1 MSCICRQ
8 LACFEMATAPA
19 RKKET
24 VTITFPDGNSKDF
37 HKGATPLDMAKSI
50 SRGLAEEAV
59 TAKVNGV
66 LYDLAR
72 PIEENASLQLFKFDS
87 AEGKSV
93 FWHSAAHVMAQ
104 AVTRLFPFAK
114 LTIGPTFD
122 NGFYYDIDHEP
133 FRPEDLVKIEAEM
146 AKVVSEKLDITREV
160 LTKSDAASMFKD
172 NTYKVEIINEDIAA
186 GVELTAYRQ
195 GEFVDLC
202 RGPHV
207 PNTEYIKAFKL
218 TKISG
223 AYWRGDA
230 KNKPLQRLYGIA
242 FPAKKQLDDYASM
255 LQEAEKRD
263 HRKLGKDLELFMFH
277 DWSPGSAFFLP
288 KGAIIYNE
296 LVRFMREE
304 LYAKQGYKEVIT
316 PQLFN
321 KALWELSGHWQHY
334 RENMFVLKVDED
346 EFSMKPM
353 NCPSH
358 VLIFKSRTRSYRE
371 LPLRLADFCALHRN
385 ELRGVLG
392 GLTRVR
398 KFSQD
403 DSHTFCTQEQAVA
416 EITRLLEFVK
426 HVYSNVF
433 NFEFNPKLSTRPE
446 KFMGDLKTWELAE
459 KTLADALTANG
470 LKYVIKAGEG
480 TFYAPKIDIDVKD
493 ALGREWQLGTIQLDF
508 QMPLKLDAEYEGQDG
523 KRHPVVMIHKAIFG
537 SIERFIGV
545 LTEHYAGKF
554 PLWLSPEQARILTVA
569 DRFNDYAHQTRQ
581 KYADAGIR
589 AEVDDKAESI
599 PYKVREAELDKVNY
613 IIVVGE
619 KEVAANTVTV
629 RKGKEQYTVD
639 AEEFLRRLKDEISH
653 KV

>member
-1 MSCICRQ
+1 
-8 LACFEMATAPA
+8 MATAKD
-19 RKKET
+19 KKGGKESGKAAAASKEAIK
-24 VTITFPDGNSKDF
+24 ITFPDGNCKEF
-37 HKGATPLDMAKSI
+37 PKGTTPLYMAESI

-59 TAKVNGV
+59 AAKVNGQ
-66 LYDLAR
+66 LYDLTR
-72 PIEENASLQLFKFDS
+72 PIEADSSLQLLKFDS
-87 AEGKSV
+87 AEGKGV

-104 AVTRLFPFAK
+104 AVTRVFPFAK
-114 LTIGPTFD
+114 LTIGPVFES
-122 NGFYYDIDHEP
+122 GFYYDIDHEP
-133 FRPEDLVKIEAEM
+133 FRPEDLAKIEGEM
-146 AKVVSEKLDITREV
+146 AKIAAEKLDIQRKV
-160 LTKSDAASMFKD
+160 LTKEEALKLFKD
-172 NTYKVEIINEDIAA
+172 NSYKVEIINEDVKASEEIS
-186 GVELTAYRQ
+186 AYQQ
-195 GEFVDLC
+195 GDFIDLC
-202 RGPHV
+202 HGPHV
-207 PNTEYIKAFKL
+207 PNTGYIKAFKL

-242 FPAKKQLDDYASM
+242 FPGKKQLDDYSTM

-296 LVRFMREE
+296 LIDFIRGEYR
-304 LYAKQGYKEVIT
+304 KRGYKEVIT

-334 RENMFVLKVDED
+334 KENMFVLNVDNE

-358 VLIFKSRTRSYRE
+358 VLIFKNRTRSYRE
-371 LPLRLADFCALHRN
+371 LPLRIADFCVLHRN

-398 KFSQD
+398 KFAQD
-403 DSHTFCTQEQAVA
+403 DAHIFCTREQIGA
-416 EITRLLEFVK
+416 EITQLLEFVRF
-426 HVYSNVF
+426 VYVDTF
-433 NFEFNPKLSTRPE
+433 RFEFKAKLSTKPE
-446 KFMGDLKTWELAE
+446 KSMGDQQLWVLAE
-459 KTLADALTANG
+459 KALEDALKASK
-470 LKYVIKAGEG
+470 LKYEVKPGEG
-480 TFYAPKIDIDVKD
+480 AFYGPKIDFDVRD
-493 ALGREWQLGTIQLDF
+493 SIGRDWQLATIQLDF
-508 QMPLKLDAEYEGQDG
+508 QMPIKMEAEYEGQDG
-523 KRHPVVMIHKAIFG
+523 KRHPAVMIHRAILG
-537 SIERFIGV
+537 SLERFIGV

-554 PLWLSPEQARILTVA
+554 PLWLSPVQVRILTVA
-569 DRFNDYAHQTRQ
+569 DRFNDYANKLRQ
-581 KYADAGIR
+581 KYLDAGVR
-589 AEVDDKAESI
+589 VEVDDKAESV

-629 RKGKEQYTVD
+629 RKGKEQYTMD
-639 AEEFLRRLKDEISH
+639 ADKFVEQILSEIKE

>member
-1 MSCICRQ
+1 
-8 LACFEMATAPA
+8 MATA
-19 RKKET
+19 KKSEKAEKAT
-24 VTITFPDGNSKDF
+24 IKITFPDGKSREF
-37 HKGATPLDMAKSI
+37 PKGTTPLDVAKSI

-59 TAKVNGV
+59 TAKVNGA
-66 LYDLAR
+66 LYDLTR
-72 PIEENASLQLFKFDS
+72 PLDEDASLQLFKFDS
-87 AEGKSV
+87 VDGKSV

-104 AVTRLFPFAK
+104 AVVRLFPFAK
-114 LTIGPTFD
+114 LTIGPTFES
-122 NGFYYDIDHEP
+122 GFYYDIDHEP
-133 FRPEDLVKIEAEM
+133 FKPEDLAKIEAEM
-146 AKVVSEKLDITREV
+146 AKVVSEKLDIKREV
-160 LTKSDAASMFKD
+160 LTKDEALKSFKD
-172 NTYKVEIINEDIAA
+172 NSYKIEIINEDVASGA
-186 GVELTAYRQ
+186 PLTAYRQ

-207 PNTEYIKAFKL
+207 PNTGHINAFKL
-218 TKISG
+218 TKTSG

-230 KNKPLQRLYGIA
+230 KNKPLQRIYGIA
-242 FPAKKQLDDYASM
+242 FPAKKQLDDYVQL

-288 KGAIIYNE
+288 KGAVIYNE
-296 LVRFMREE
+296 LLSFIREE
-304 LYAKQGYKEVIT
+304 YQKRDYKEVIT

-334 RENMFVLKVDED
+334 KENMFVLKVDEE
-346 EFSMKPM
+346 EFSLKPM

-371 LPLRLADFCALHRN
+371 LPLRIADFCNLHRN

-403 DSHTFCTQEQAVA
+403 DAHIFCTKEQIGP
-416 EITRLLEFVK
+416 EIMQLLEFVK
-426 HVYSNVF
+426 YVYVDVF
-433 NFEFNPKLSTRPE
+433 KFEFTSKLSTRPE
-446 KFMGDLKTWELAE
+446 KYLGDVKLWETAE
-459 KTLADALTANG
+459 KALEESLKASK
-470 LKYVIKAGEG
+470 LKYEIKPGEG
-480 TFYAPKIDIDVKD
+480 AFYGPKIDFDVRD
-493 ALGREWQLGTIQLDF
+493 SLGRDWQLATIQLDF
-508 QMPLKLDAEYEGQDG
+508 QMPLKMEAEYEGQDG
-523 KRHPVVMIHKAIFG
+523 KRHPAVMIHRAILG
-537 SIERFIGV
+537 SLERFIGV

-554 PLWLSPEQARILTVA
+554 PLWLSPVQARILTVA
-569 DRFNDYAHQTRQ
+569 DRFNDYAHKIKEQ
-581 KYADAGIR
+581 YAKAGIR
-589 AEVDDKAESI
+589 VEVDVKAESI

-629 RKGKEQYTVD
+629 RKGKEQFTMD
-639 AEEFLRRLKDEISH
+639 SENFLQQLCGEIKN